1 MPSKG
6 VHVYA
11 FIAVPDCKVTFSVPG
26 EAVEANEPN
35 TFFTHLL
42 EVDKAKLGG
51 VFKMTGRFSFQVNR
65 GDTTL
70 TKQWIE
76 INAVTGSL
84 SDGTMKNM
92 SETPSIVQDDLIIT
106 YGFYDAGSGG
116 ESGLTS
122 MDQCYVTVTPNY
134 SRWQEELVPPGSDDK
149 PFSRFVLP
157 AAHDVGM
164 NTMQNAVALLAHSG
178 DAIIKMVMERFKLT
192 GQLHFGLG
200 DKAIAKIAPAI
211 IVSLSITQKDTL
223 PTMLAIGARYFEFRP
238 AFCVDKAQPNMPI
251 PDSMYFQHACIP
263 GMAFEEF
270 LEDVVTFLVEHQHE
284 IVVTQLRYDG
294 ILAGCRRPTDQE
306 LDDVINKALEGKCL
320 VRGTVDDM
328 HNMSINELRSTGRRF
343 IIFNPVS
350 SFSTY
355 TDEANATTNGDTI
368 IQQFEQMSAERQS
381 GQAFTNIQCQA
392 TATNIRNAVIYSALS
407 ANASN
412 SCLMSTKAICDAK
425 TLPWIRDHALE
436 KLTEEQLI
444 VCMVCRQICVL
455 VIPLINSS

>member
-1 MPSKG
+1 M
-6 VHVYA
+6 
-11 FIAVPDCKVTFSVPG
+11 
-26 EAVEANEPN
+26 EANEPN
-35 TFFTHLL
+35 TFFTHML

-51 VFKMTGRFSFQVNR
+51 VFKVSGRFSFQVHR
-65 GDTTL
+65 GDTQITE
-70 TKQWIE
+70 QWVE
-76 INAVTGSL
+76 INAITGSL
-84 SDGTMKNM
+84 GEGTMRNM
-92 SETPSIVQDDLIIT
+92 SETPSIIQNDLVVT

-134 SRWQEELVPPGSDDK
+134 SKWQEDLVQSGSGDDK

-157 AAHDVGM
+157 AVHDVGM

-178 DAIIKMVMERFKLT
+178 DALIKMVMERFKLT
-192 GQLHFGLG
+192 GQMHFGLG

-223 PTMLAIGARYFEFRP
+223 PAMLAIGARYFEFRP
-238 AFCVDKAQPNMPI
+238 AFCVDKLQPVPI
-251 PDSMYFQHACIP
+251 PDTMYFQHACIP

-270 LEDVVTFLVEHQHE
+270 LEGVVAFLVEHQNE

-294 ILAGCRRPTDQE
+294 ILDGCRRPSDQE
-306 LDDVINKALEGKCL
+306 LDDMINRAIDGRGII
-320 VRGTVDDM
+320 RGTADDL
-328 HNMSINELRSTGRRF
+328 HLSINELRSTGRRLL
-343 IIFNPVS
+343 IFNPVS

-355 TDEANATTNGDTI
+355 TDEANATTNGDSI
-368 IQQFEQMSAERQS
+368 IEQFEQMSAEKQN
-381 GQAFTNIQCQA
+381 GQTFTNIQCQA
-392 TATNIRNAVIYSALS
+392 TATNIRNAVIYSAIS

-436 KLTEEQLI
+436 KLTEEQLV
-444 VCMVCRQICVL
+444 VCMVCF
-455 VIPLINSS
+455 SSVFGYSGY